1 MLGEFQDENV
11 QRFNKS
17 ANFCKKTRKILL
29 NITNKK
35 YVQYKQLSQ
44 TRGGNLKKKNS
55 SKKKVRTKQR
65 PRTGPRGK
73 TRFKKKARNSAI
85 DQEKRQVLRTF

>member
-11 QRFNKS
+11 QRFKKS

-44 TRGGNLKKKNS
+44 LKIEKQFEEKSTYETTTKNWA
-55 SKKKVRTKQR
+55 KRKNPFQEIALLTKEK
-65 PRTGPRGK
+65 GK
-73 TRFKKKARNSAI
+73 F
-85 DQEKRQVLRTF
+85 

>member
-11 QRFNKS
+11 QRFKKS
-17 ANFCKKTRKILL
+17 ANFCKKTREILL

-44 TRGGNLKKKNS
+44 LKIEKQFEEKSTSETTAKNRA
-55 SKKKVRTKQR
+55 KRKN
-65 PRTGPRGK
+65 P
-73 TRFKKKARNSAI
+73 F
-85 DQEKRQVLRTF
+85 QEKGKK

>member
-11 QRFNKS
+11 QRFKKS

-35 YVQYKQLSQ
+35 YVQYKQISQ
-44 TRGGNLKKKNS
+44 TRGGNLK
-55 SKKKVRTKQR
+55 
-65 PRTGPRGK
+65 
-73 TRFKKKARNSAI
+73 
-85 DQEKRQVLRTF
+85 